1 MLHKFKIASYTF
13 ILSLAALLFMTVSP
27 GSANEGSKGP
37 RWLQEQICQEEKP
50 SRDEL
55 CAAYGGKIPCA
66 AGRYGW
72 REQCYKGCKTS
83 QKISIWC
90 KPKEY
95 YAGRGKRPKRL
106 YDTEMIIEAVL
117 SKKSVPSC
125 IQPQAY
131 EKVLRIVYGLNNYDP
146 LDIELGRKRAG
157 GEASTFINSV
167 IPGVNI
173 NEYRLQIASGIQAW
187 TKFGHCAYKKCSEVG
202 KFDPDTGEKSL
213 CMDERGNVF
222 GPGRDKYGRMLKHK
236 W

>member
-50 SRDEL
+50 SKEQFIRDDYNRVD
-55 CAAYGGKIPCA
+55 A
-66 AGRYGW
+66 RYGW

-90 KPKEY
+90 KPKEKSS
-95 YAGRGKRPKRL
+95 KRM
-106 YDTEMIIEAVL
+106 YDTKMILEAVL

-125 IQPQAY
+125 IPPRAY
-131 EKVLRIVYGLNNYDP
+131 EKVLRLVMALQSHDTV
-146 LDIELGRKRAG
+146 GRAKHPAM
-157 GEASTFINSV
+157 AFVDWV
-167 IPGVNI
+167 IPGIDI
-173 NEYRLQIASGIQAW
+173 NEYNLQIAKGIQAW

-222 GPGRDKYGRMLKHK
+222 GEGRDKYGRLLQHR
-236 W
+236 WD

>member
-1 MLHKFKIASYTF
+1 MLHKFKITSYTF
-13 ILSLAALLFMTVSP
+13 ILSLSALLFMTVSP

-50 SRDEL
+50 SKEQFIRDDYNRVD
-55 CAAYGGKIPCA
+55 A
-66 AGRYGW
+66 RYGW

-106 YDTEMIIEAVL
+106 YDTKMIIEAVL

-125 IQPQAY
+125 IPPRAY
-131 EKVLRIVYGLNNYDP
+131 EKVLRLVKGLQTYDP
-146 LDIELGRKRAG
+146 VRRPNPAHAFVDW
-157 GEASTFINSV
+157 V

-173 NEYRLQIASGIQAW
+173 NEYNLQIAKGIEEW
-187 TKFGHCAYKKCSEVG
+187 TEFGHCAYKKCSEVG

-222 GPGRDKYGRMLKHK
+222 GEGRDKYGRLLQHR
-236 W
+236 WD